1 MAEGESDV
9 QSSTQPGRANPTLSD
24 LAKVFSRIGALTFG
38 GGATTMAALQW
49 ELVNRRGWTNRKQ
62 FETSFALSRLT
73 VPIAINLFA
82 FCTAIGWTLRGWAGA
97 AASLL
102 AASVPCSAL
111 AVLFT
116 LVYRLFGRNPFAAS
130 AIRGT
135 LASAVGILIAS
146 SWELVRPYLN
156 RNSWPRVAIL
166 LIASIVLSVGLHISP
181 IPILALSA
189 IVGFTWRENSL

>member
-1 MAEGESDV
+1 MAESESDV
-9 QSSTQPGRANPTLSD
+9 HSSTQPGRANPTLAD

-49 ELVNRRGWTNRKQ
+49 ELVNRRAWTNRKQ

-73 VPIAINLFA
+73 PGTNLFA

-116 LVYRLFGRNPFAAS
+116 FVYRLFGRNPFAAS

-156 RNSWPRVAIL
+156 RDSWPRVAIL